1 MNDRETLAKA
11 AELLDDWCPRGAGLV
26 VARRLREM
34 AASNTDNSAAVIATL
49 RACLAEMGREASGA
63 QDFYWSVRQRLGM
76 TRDDSALVE
85 TVIDQKLAR
94 IAELEPLQE
103 VVSQLED
110 EKRAL
115 EQKCERLREA
125 LDWYAE
131 MARQMQRATLHMD
144 NQTMLH
150 LMKELALDGGRRA
163 NQSRRLTAEA
173 MKENDNGR

>member
-103 VVSQLED
+103 VVAQLED

-115 EQKCERLREA
+115 REA
-125 LDWYAE
+125 LEAWRSAE
-131 MARQMQRATLHMD
+131 NYPEPSCSVEYDYQ
-144 NQTMLH
+144 
-150 LMKELALDGGRRA
+150 GRLYSHA
-163 NQSRRLTAEA
+163 RRLTAEA
-173 MKENDNGR
+173 LKGEGE